1 MAGQAS
7 IFDGFLS
14 SFDNQE
20 LFDKRIN
27 VKLKV
32 KASVLGRE
40 EVLSGARSLD
50 DSVSIE
56 CANAGAKPQ
65 ISLKGNFILSP
76 VVTDLQ
82 LRITNLSLHRPLSDY
97 GSVEISAGYG
107 NSLKQTLSGVIQYAY
122 QETPGPDGVTAF
134 LFFPTFKINEWVN
147 SRFTKPSYPADTP
160 IIQIFQDIAT
170 TLEVALDAKFD
181 PSRTVG
187 PAGFNASGAL
197 KDVALSLA
205 TSSGGGTGIVHG
217 INVLSSPPRNDAA
230 GWSLVAPWDPAI
242 RPGDEVWFDPAY
254 ARSTFGGYL
263 ISKSAQFIVISI
275 ELEFSTVSPE
285 NTMKLVMVDKA
296 NFMKGSTT

>member
-1 MAGQAS
+1 
-7 IFDGFLS
+7 
-14 SFDNQE
+14 
-20 LFDKRIN
+20 
-27 VKLKV
+27 
-32 KASVLGRE
+32 
-40 EVLSGARSLD
+40 
-50 DSVSIE
+50 
-56 CANAGAKPQ
+56 
-65 ISLKGNFILSP
+65 
-76 VVTDLQ
+76 
-82 LRITNLSLHRPLSDY
+82 
-97 GSVEISAGYG
+97 
-107 NSLKQTLSGVIQYAY
+107 LSGVIQYAY

-147 SRFTKPSYPADTP
+147 SSFTKPSYPADTP

-197 KDVALSLA
+197 KDVALRLA
-205 TSSGGGTGIVHG
+205 SSSGLMFRLEADKLIVFDKGGTGIVHG

-285 NTMKLVMVDKA
+285 NMMRLVMVDKA
-296 NFMKGSTT
+296 NFMKGSP